1 MKTICPHCKQ
11 EYPETPNEYLGM
23 TLQCQVC
30 HKVFVCMAPQAQYFV
45 AEKHKLSNDNIAA
58 KNWSGKLIKYTF
70 AAVITAFI
78 VWAVWYNLPSNRKK
92 RADKEIELKHIE
104 TVYMVKSGETDDFRE
119 EVRRLQEGYPRFGGN
134 ATQADYIRSVEE
146 IIRNWNAAVRGFKN
160 ADKKMFHDVDSLVIV
175 YAYTSGGGAYQIS
188 KDFDLPARILLI
200 QKSQSEAAE
209 IGKRIYEAA
218 KDDDLE
224 EKEKLLKEY
233 DRLINLGNL
242 QK

>member
-1 MKTICPHCKQ
+1 M
-11 EYPETPNEYLGM
+11 
-23 TLQCQVC
+23 
-30 HKVFVCMAPQAQYFV
+30 FVV
-45 AEKHKLSNDNIAA
+45 
-58 KNWSGKLIKYTF
+58 
-70 AAVITAFI
+70 VITAFI